1 MKSYALLPSL
11 ALTAFFL
18 AACGESTTENVT
30 QINQTGMDVVE
41 SVKDLP
47 KCEKDNEGEIAWV
60 KGENTSRVCVDGKW
74 FATMEKDSSGAS
86 AFTCSTKELD
96 DQRGIKIICNGDS
109 IGVVLNGADGKQ
121 GIQGE
126 QGEPGIQ
133 GEQGLQGEKGDKGD
147 DGQNG
152 AKGKDG
158 AEGKAGKDGTS
169 CSISA
174 RTETAVSISCGDS
187 VIVIDLGTHSET
199 AADTLELDS
208 EKVATSLES
217 LDGYTQKGP
226 FLKGSTVYLYELS
239 DGRTLR
245 QTNGNFM
252 SYITS
257 DDGRYRFNARNLV
270 SQYAMVV
277 VDGNYRNE
285 VTGKK
290 SERPIRL
297 RAITDVTERSSAN
310 VNLLTNLEFDRVYYL
325 VTQKKMKVR
334 NAKRQAQ
341 AEIFKAF
348 YIDTTGF
355 SGSSEDLD
363 VFGKTDADAALL
375 AISILLQGDRDE
387 TDLSVLLTEIANDME
402 TDGKWDGPGSDTLRA
417 KIADWAVYADGQG
430 RLRDF
435 RKNVSDWHLSENE
448 PPAFEKFIR
457 NFVNTE
463 IKLGKCGD
471 ETIPVGTVKKIDD
484 TRSKYYAKDYEDTT
498 KTKERFICADAD
510 SAWWRL
516 ATDIEKD
523 TAGWGTGTNN
533 VYDYEVRPGRV
544 NKNHYYYNE
553 VAGETW
559 RVAEEIEYDTYD
571 YENNRA
577 WANAMDAAEG
587 DIRTGA
593 VTGWKIYVYM
603 DVNHQMTWRIADIVE
618 AQLGG
623 CVAGRD
629 SVGYAHAIC
638 LDGGPITACGS
649 AQVDLMESFIE
660 GYYVCKN
667 TGAQGESKWGWVP
680 AEAMEF
686 DTYKLPC
693 IEYGSMVSGLVN
705 NTNKYV
711 CDAVCDENGCRGEF
725 RSAEDLEVQL
735 QLGCTEYNRGYIT
748 KEVGEDGTF
757 YKCYDHWKLI
767 QGSLGLE
774 SVGYYKNA
782 DGATYNVVYAE
793 HQIWMTKNLDVN
805 VEGSYCYDDADSN
818 CTKYGRLYSWDAAM
832 SACPEG
838 WHLPSKTEWVQLT
851 DNGKKGHYLMDPVA
865 WEGTGQ
871 SGFDVLPAGYRESS
885 KAVCG
890 DYYCSKGDEAM
901 FWSSETD
908 PEVPN
913 TAYYEHFSTY
923 GDYASWAVLDGGDI
937 ERRAL
942 SVRCVLD

>member
-1 MKSYALLPSL
+1 MKKKSIVICA
-11 ALTAFFL
+11 TAAAVR
-18 AACGESTTENVT
+18 AACGESTTENIT
-30 QINQTGMDVVE
+30 QQITQTGMDVVE

-47 KCEKDNEGEIAWV
+47 KCENDNEGEIAWV
-60 KGENTSRVCVDGKW
+60 KGENSSRVCVDGKW
-74 FATMEKDSSGAS
+74 FATKDTLVVAGGKDTVVIAGDTVYMDGGDISC
-86 AFTCSTKELD
+86 TTKELAD
-96 DQRGIKIICNGDS
+96 GSGLKIICNGDS
-109 IGVVLNGADGKQ
+109 IGVVLNGVAGKDGA
-121 GIQGE
+121 
-126 QGEPGIQ
+126 P
-133 GEQGLQGEKGDKGD
+133 GEQGLQGDKGD
-147 DGQNG
+147 
-152 AKGKDG
+152 
-158 AEGKAGKDGTS
+158 AGVG
-169 CSISA
+169 CSIAAQSD
-174 RTETAVSISCGDS
+174 TTVTIKCGDKSMTMNIGAGGFS
-187 VIVIDLGTHSET
+187 V
-199 AADTLELDS
+199 DTLTLDS
-208 EKVATSLES
+208 EKVATPIASLE
-217 LDGYTQKGP
+217 GYTQKGP

-660 GYYVCKN
+660 GYYVCK
-667 TGAQGESKWGWVP
+667 TLVP
-680 AEAMEF
+680 RVN
-686 DTYKLPC
+686 P
-693 IEYGSMVSGLVN
+693 SGGGFRLKRWSLIR
-705 NTNKYV
+705 TN
-711 CDAVCDENGCRGEF
+711 CLA
-725 RSAEDLEVQL
+725 
-735 QLGCTEYNRGYIT
+735 
-748 KEVGEDGTF
+748 
-757 YKCYDHWKLI
+757 
-767 QGSLGLE
+767 
-774 SVGYYKNA
+774 
-782 DGATYNVVYAE
+782 
-793 HQIWMTKNLDVN
+793 
-805 VEGSYCYDDADSN
+805 
-818 CTKYGRLYSWDAAM
+818 
-832 SACPEG
+832 
-838 WHLPSKTEWVQLT
+838 
-851 DNGKKGHYLMDPVA
+851 
-865 WEGTGQ
+865 
-871 SGFDVLPAGYRESS
+871 
-885 KAVCG
+885 
-890 DYYCSKGDEAM
+890 
-901 FWSSETD
+901 
-908 PEVPN
+908 
-913 TAYYEHFSTY
+913 
-923 GDYASWAVLDGGDI
+923 
-937 ERRAL
+937 
-942 SVRCVLD
+942 